1 MKATLRKMMI
11 VAAMVVATFSV
22 FAQQLPELTDPNV
35 RIGKLDN
42 GLTYY
47 IRHNEHPKGLANF
60 HIAQRV
66 GAVQEEA
73 NQNGLAHF
81 LEHMCFNG
89 TKNFP
94 DMLM

>member
-47 IRHNEHPKGLANF
+47 CLLYTSPSPRD
-60 HIAQRV
+60 
-66 GAVQEEA
+66 
-73 NQNGLAHF
+73 
-81 LEHMCFNG
+81 CS
-89 TKNFP
+89 
-94 DMLM
+94 